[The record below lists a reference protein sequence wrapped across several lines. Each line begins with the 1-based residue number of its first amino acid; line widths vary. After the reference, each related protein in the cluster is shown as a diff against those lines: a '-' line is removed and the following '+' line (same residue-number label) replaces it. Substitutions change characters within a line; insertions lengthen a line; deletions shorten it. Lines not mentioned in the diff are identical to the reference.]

1 MLAGL
6 YRFTEGLLFYIEDLL
21 LGLYFKKL
29 FLRFSEKILASGF
42 TFQIF
47 SRDRIFCEVCIL
59 QWCLFTP
66 YISRFF
72 CLRSGGYPF

>member
-29 FLRFSEKILASGF
+29 FLRFSEKIIASGF

-47 SRDRIFCEVCIL
+47 S
-59 QWCLFTP
+59 
-66 YISRFF
+66 
-72 CLRSGGYPF
+72 